1 MEAACRVGSGCRL
14 LPARLCPRPSVVL
27 KGPGLGDK
35 LRAVLVLLYREH
47 SPKGVLPCKKPN
59 MQNQGN

>member
-1 MEAACRVGSGCRL
+1 MEAGSRLGSGCRL
-14 LPARLCPRPSVVL
+14 LPARLGPRPSVVL
-27 KGPGLGDK
+27 KGPGLSDK
-35 LRAVLVLLYREH
+35 LWAVLVLLYGEH